1 MIKKLL
7 PTTVVLLVALSLG
20 GCAAGSNSPAAQLAQ
35 KIESAQN
42 ASDHEALAK
51 YYEAEATNAR
61 AQAADHR
68 KLMKIYQAVSGRAPH
83 GSTIGAGNAPAYHN
97 TLSTQDEASA
107 AAFDALAV
115 EHHAMAKA
123 AK

>member
-7 PTTVVLLVALSLG
+7 PTTAVLLIALALG
-20 GCAAGSNSPAAQLAQ
+20 GCAAGSNSPTAQLAQ
-35 KIESAQN
+35 KIERAQT
-42 ASDHEALAK
+42 AADHEALAK
-51 YYEAEATNAR
+51 YYEAEAATSR

-83 GSTIGAGNAPAYHN
+83 GSTVGSGNAPAYHN
-97 TLSTQDEASA
+97 TLSSQDDANA
-107 AAFDALAV
+107 AAFEALAA